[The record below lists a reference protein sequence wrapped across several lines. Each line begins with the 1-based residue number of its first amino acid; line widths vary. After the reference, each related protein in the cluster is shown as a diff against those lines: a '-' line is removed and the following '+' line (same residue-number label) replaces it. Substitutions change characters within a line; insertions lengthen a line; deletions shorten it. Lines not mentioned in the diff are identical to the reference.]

1 MAIVARVSNV
11 APVPLVVFFLYHFLI
26 FVVNASYVSILFIFM
41 HRIYILNLITKCYLD
56 LVCKGKIGHACCP
69 FLFKFKIKSCL
80 NSEVGERYKVTYST
94 RVSEKEIFIIRVEL
108 IFLGYLNILESNFQL
123 IRIHRLTSS
132 HIKLCSFSE
141 ILARQRA
148 NVIHLYQ

>member
-11 APVPLVVFFLYHFLI
+11 APVPLVVFFLYHFLM
-26 FVVNASYVSILFIFM
+26 FVVYASYVSILFIFM

-69 FLFKFKIKSCL
+69 FLFNFKIKSCL

-108 IFLGYLNILESNFQL
+108 IFWD
-123 IRIHRLTSS
+123 T
-132 HIKLCSFSE
+132 
-141 ILARQRA
+141 
-148 NVIHLYQ
+148 